1 MRVRIVE
8 GRVAELDPVLGDEEC
23 AMIVDV
29 APEVR
34 VGWFWSPKGCTTP
47 PALDPN
53 ADIDAQILALEA
65 LQTPRLL
72 REALKK
78 KSCTVNKPGTI
89 IHGLSP
95 EDAIDAIDDALTALR
110 AQLVGEVYYQEK

>member
-47 PALDPN
+47 PDLDPN
-53 ADIDAQILALEA
+53 ADIDAQILALEGTVT
-65 LQTPRLL
+65 QRRL
-72 REALKK
+72 REA
-78 KSCTVNKPGTI
+78 
-89 IHGLSP
+89 
-95 EDAIDAIDDALTALR
+95 ALTDEGKAWLADVDDQIETLR
-110 AQLVGEVYYQEK
+110 AQRV